1 MVELLPDDPVSP
13 LGRLLAFG
21 DADPVDVSQH
31 VDVVVGRHPL
41 ENPRRGQRAF
51 GVHVAPPE
59 DGLGPP
65 GVRRPAML
73 PDHRPQ
79 LRVDAAL
86 DAIGRRG
93 KRPFRAESRIE
104 VGEERPRVHEPDE
117 APPGLPQPVV
127 GEDPPAVHDRPL
139 LQEVVPELAPLHQPL
154 DLEPGL
160 EERLDGEEVS
170 GQGVELDAGLQLRT
184 RRCVALDLAEGV
196 EGASLHARGGPRLA
210 SGLLEAASPVR
221 HDDLG
226 RGDLAYQRLPR
237 PRVLA
242 SGHVPAHYVLV
253 RAGDQDDEVP
263 GEVYPVDVDDAVDL
277 SVCLGHGLDCPEPL
291 GLPPEGLFLTGHVD
305 LPALGEEP
313 HEEGRELLCRGVD
326 AMRARRPADLTPP
339 PLRPGARLA
348 VSLHAVS
355 ARRTSFRLHLH
366 PLDSG
371 NFFPNLGGGER
382 VFLEKPDTR
391 FVQAE
396 KLGCSNFSPK
406 KKDATCGDAQNR
418 THFLSYKPH

>member
-1 MVELLPDDPVSP
+1 MVELLPDDPVPP
-13 LGRLLAFG
+13 LDRLLAFG

-31 VDVVVGRHPL
+31 VDVVVGRHLL
-41 ENPRRGQRAF
+41 EDPRRGQRAF

-65 GVRRPAML
+65 GVRQPAML

-104 VGEERPRVHEPDE
+104 VGEERPRVHELDE

-127 GEDPPAVHDRPL
+127 GEDPPSVHDRSL
-139 LQEVVPELAPLHQPL
+139 LQEVVPELAPLHQPPGP
-154 DLEPGL
+154 EPGL
-160 EERLDGEEVS
+160 EGRLDGEEVS

-184 RRCVALDLAEGV
+184 RRGVAPDLAEGV

-210 SGLLEAASPVR
+210 PGLLEAASPVR

-226 RGDLAYQRLPR
+226 RDDLVQQCLPR

-242 SGHVPAHYVLV
+242 SGHVPAHHVLV

-263 GEVYPVDVDDAVDL
+263 GEVYPVDVDDAMDL
-277 SVCLGHGLDCPEPL
+277 PVRLGQGPDRPEPL
-291 GLPPEGLFLTGHVD
+291 GPPPEGPSLAGHVG
-305 LPALGEEP
+305 LPAPGEEP
-313 HEEGRELLCRGVD
+313 REEGRELLRRGVD
-326 AMRARRPADLTPP
+326 AMRARRPAGLAPP

-348 VSLHAVS
+348 VSLHVGP
-355 ARRTSFRLHLH
+355 ARRTSLALHLH

-371 NFFPNLGGGER
+371 NFFPNLGG
-382 VFLEKPDTR
+382 
-391 FVQAE
+391 
-396 KLGCSNFSPK
+396 SNGSFQ
-406 KKDATCGDAQNR
+406 GNR
-418 THFLSYKPH
+418 THVLSRRKSWIT